1 MQKQQLLAAAIL
13 LLVPFISL
21 QAEENSAIIVTASRI
36 AETAEESLASVTVIS
51 REEIERQQAR
61 TMRDLL
67 RGVAGLTVTNNG
79 GRGKL
84 TSVFLRG
91 SESDHV
97 LVLVDGVKV
106 GSATLGSAAFQSIP
120 VELIERVE
128 IVRGPRSSLYGS
140 EAIGGVIQIF
150 TRKGGGELKPFFSI
164 EGGSYDTYDG
174 TVGLSGG
181 GDNGWF
187 SVSARGMG
195 TKGFDGCSGDPI
207 AGAGCFVDEPDRDG
221 HKEVSGSVRGGYR
234 FDNGAEFDLHWL
246 RSDGETQFDGAAPW
260 SANESETRQQV
271 FGGTLRFN
279 ILDAWQL
286 TLAGGR
292 SQDQTDNLNDSVY
305 MSTFDTERDA
315 YSIQNDITLWE
326 DHLFTLGYDH
336 QEERVNST
344 TAYTVT
350 SRGNDG
356 VFAQYLGNLWG
367 HDLQASLRHDDNEQF
382 GDHTTGNLGWGYSFH
397 EAFRLMASYGTAF
410 KAPTFNDLY
419 WPGTGNPNLIPEE
432 SESIEVGVSGRMD
445 WARWSL
451 NAYQTEVDNL
461 IAWVNTGGWVWTP
474 MNVSKARIR
483 GVEAVLGVH
492 YKGFSMNTQLTLM
505 DPKDRSSGA
514 NQGNILPRRARESL
528 RVDLDQEIGDF
539 NIGATVL
546 SEGKRYDDVANTRE
560 LDRYTTVDL
569 RAGYQV
575 SKDWRIEGRVENVAD
590 KEYETAS
597 YFNQPGRSYYLAV
610 RYQPE

>member
-1 MQKQQLLAAAIL
+1 MKKQKMLVAVLLLASIT
-13 LLVPFISL
+13 SL
-21 QAEENSAIIVTASRI
+21 QAADDDTIVVTASRV
-36 AETAEESLASVTVIS
+36 AETAEETLASVTVIS
-51 REEIERQQAR
+51 REEIARQQGR

-67 RGVAGLTVTNNG
+67 RGVAGLTITNNG
-79 GRGKL
+79 GRGKQ
-84 TSVFLRG
+84 TSVHLRG
-91 SESDHV
+91 SEADHV
-97 LVLVDGVKV
+97 LVLIDGVKV
-106 GSATLGSAAFQSIP
+106 GSATLGTAAFQNIP
-120 VELIERVE
+120 VEQIERIE

-150 TRKGGGELKPFFSI
+150 TRKGGGEFKPFFSV

-174 TVGLSGG
+174 TVGFSGG

-195 TKGFDGCSGDPI
+195 TKGFDGCSGDPVTF
-207 AGAGCFVDEPDRDG
+207 AGCGVDEPDRDG

-246 RSDGETQFDGAAPW
+246 RSDGDTQFDGNAAW

-271 FGGTLRFN
+271 WGGTLRFN
-279 ILDAWQL
+279 ILDSWQV

-292 SQDQTDNLNDSVY
+292 SQDQTDNLHDSTFV
-305 MSTFDTERDA
+305 STFDTERDA
-315 YSIQNDITLWE
+315 YSIQNDITLGD
-326 DHLFTLGYDH
+326 DHLLTLGYDH
-336 QEERVNST
+336 QEDRVNST

-350 SRGNDG
+350 SRDNEGA
-356 VFAQYLGNLWG
+356 FAQYLGNLWG
-367 HDLQASLRHDDNEQF
+367 HDLQASLRYDDNEQF
-382 GDHTTGNLGWGYSFH
+382 GDHTTGNVGWGYSFH

-432 SESIEVGVSGRMD
+432 SESIEVGVSGRME
-445 WARWSL
+445 WAKWSL

-461 IAWVNTGGWVWTP
+461 IAWVNTGGWIWTP
-474 MNVSKARIR
+474 MNISSARIR
-483 GVEAVLGVH
+483 GLEAVLGVH

-505 DPKDRSSGA
+505 DPKDRTSGA
-514 NQGNILPRRARESL
+514 TQGNVLPRRARESL

-539 NIGATVL
+539 NIGATVVA
-546 SEGKRYDDVANTRE
+546 EGKRYDDAANTRV
-560 LDRYTTVDL
+560 LDHYTTVDL
-569 RAGYQV
+569 RAGYQIH
-575 SKDWRIEGRVENVAD
+575 KDWRIEGRVENVND
-590 KEYETAS
+590 EEYETAS
-597 YFNQPGRSYYLAV
+597 FFNQPGRSYYLAL